1 MIDCYYTL
9 TPPQFAEQ
17 SGEKTAASH
26 LVCYKGVNLYVRP
39 YDVQHYQ
46 VTGLATTNPACY
58 LRKDLMPGALIPI
71 LGGEQ
76 T

>member
-9 TPPQFAEQ
+9 TPPQFEEQ
-17 SGEKTAASH
+17 QEEKAAASH

-39 YDVQHYQ
+39 YDAQHYQ
-46 VTGLATTNPACY
+46 ITGLCTTNPASY

-71 LGGEQ
+71 FGGEE